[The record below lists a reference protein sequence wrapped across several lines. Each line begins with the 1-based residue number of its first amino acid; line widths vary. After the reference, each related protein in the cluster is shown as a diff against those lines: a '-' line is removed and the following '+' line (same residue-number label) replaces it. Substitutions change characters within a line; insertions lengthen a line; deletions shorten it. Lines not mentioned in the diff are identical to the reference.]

1 MWRCIMQQPDAVR
14 TCPYC
19 HVHEVPKLIVWP
31 RRMTGS
37 ATNWQCRSCDR
48 HWSDTQLLAMSA

>member
-1 MWRCIMQQPDAVR
+1 MQQPDAVR